1 MVGYVFGMITA
12 FVLCLLVII
21 LLLYRC
27 MKLLEQI
34 AAVLAVLPP
43 RTVQKTVATTEKDL

>member
-1 MVGYVFGMITA
+1 MFVYVLCMITA
-12 FVLCLLVII
+12 FMLCLLVIV
-21 LLLYRC
+21 LLLHRC

-43 RTVQKTVATTEKDL
+43 RTVQKPVATTEKGL